1 MERDIVHKKMIQD
14 PNLSF
19 LRKNRL
25 ILLGISVVLPVAF
38 LAYKY
43 THPTLKPVTDTLTS
57 IPTQKSALAFEAVEI
72 NKIVPL
78 AGTTRD
84 VVLNTKGDLAYVAA
98 YGQGVHV
105 LSLERPLTPEVL
117 SSFKY
122 RSKHDN
128 VIKLMLSE
136 DEKILYA
143 LDEAKGVYSLNVQDP
158 SHPKLI
164 DFVSLSGGKN
174 FTLSSNTK
182 RIYVSGKFGVGVI
195 ALKKDKK
202 FELLGRLHYLPD
214 LKKYVMDQYLPN
226 IQYAGFEAVADV
238 VEVDADT
245 LYIMSRH
252 PDVIDISNLSNIKI
266 LTHFSTLGS
275 VRQVTISKNRE
286 RIYLASGE
294 SGIEIFEI
302 ADHKHPR
309 PLGGHN
315 TEGYAEHTSISKNKN
330 ILYVSTFKGGLQL
343 FDITYPYDPKLIKSI
358 EIKKGVKKGH
368 AIGSALSVDEKVLY
382 VAYGV
387 TGLGI
392 ITLEKA
398 K

>member
-1 MERDIVHKKMIQD
+1 MIQD

-43 THPTLKPVTDTLTS
+43 THPALKPVTDALTS
-57 IPTQKSALAFEAVEI
+57 TATQKSALAFEDVEI
-72 NKIVPL
+72 TKIVPF

-84 VVLNTKGDLAYVAA
+84 IVLNTKGDLAYVAA

-122 RSKHDN
+122 RSKYDS
-128 VIKLMLSE
+128 VIKLVLSK
-136 DEKILYA
+136 DEKRLYA
-143 LDEAKGVYSLNVQDP
+143 LDEKKGIYSLDVQDP
-158 SHPKLI
+158 RHPKLI
-164 DFVSLSGGKN
+164 DFISLGGGKN
-174 FTLSSNTK
+174 FTLSSSNR

-202 FELLGRLHYLPD
+202 FELLGRIHYLPD
-214 LKKYVMDQYLPN
+214 LKKYVMDTYLPN
-226 IQYAGFEAVADV
+226 IQYADFEKVADV

-252 PDVIDISNLSNIKI
+252 PDVIHISDLSNIKI
-266 LTHFSTLGS
+266 LTHFSILGS
-275 VRQVTISKNRE
+275 VREVTISDNRE
-286 RIYLASGE
+286 RMYLANGE
-294 SGIEIFEI
+294 SGIEIFDI
-302 ADHKHPR
+302 SDHQHPR

-315 TEGYAEHTSISKNKN
+315 TESPAEHTTISKNKN
-330 ILYVSTFKGGLQL
+330 ILYVSTFRGGLQL
-343 FDITYPYDPKLIKSI
+343 FDITYPYDPKLIKSV

-392 ITLEKA
+392 MTLDKA

>member
-1 MERDIVHKKMIQD
+1 MHKKIIQD

-25 ILLGISVVLPVAF
+25 ILLGISVALPVAF

-43 THPTLKPVTDTLTS
+43 THPALKPVTDTLTS
-57 IPTQKSALAFEAVEI
+57 TTAQKSALAFEAVEI

-84 VVLNTKGDLAYVAA
+84 IVLNTKGDLAYVAA
-98 YGQGVHV
+98 YGEGVHV
-105 LSLERPLTPEVL
+105 LSLERPLNPELL

-122 RSKHDN
+122 RSKYDS
-128 VIKLMLSE
+128 VIKLVLSK
-136 DEKILYA
+136 DEKRLYA
-143 LDEAKGVYSLNVQDP
+143 LDEKRGIYSLDVQDP
-158 SHPKLI
+158 RHPKLI
-164 DFVSLSGGKN
+164 DFVSLGGGKN
-174 FTLSSNTK
+174 LTLSDSNR
-182 RIYVSGKFGVGVI
+182 RIYVSGKFGVGMI

-214 LKKYVMDQYLPN
+214 LKKYVMDTYLPD
-226 IQYAGFEAVADV
+226 IQYADFEKVADV

-252 PDVIDISNLSNIKI
+252 PDVINIRDLSNIKI

-275 VRQVTISKNRE
+275 AREVTISENRE
-286 RIYLASGE
+286 RMYLASGE

-302 ADHKHPR
+302 SDHQHPR
-309 PLGGHN
+309 VLGGHN
-315 TEGYAEHTSISKNKN
+315 TESSAEHTTISKNKN
-330 ILYVSTFKGGLQL
+330 ILYVSTFRGGLQL
-343 FDITYPYDPKLIKSI
+343 FDITYPYDPKLIKSV
-358 EIKKGVKKGH
+358 EMKKGVKKGH
-368 AIGSALSVDEKVLY
+368 AIASALSADEKVLY

-392 ITLEKA
+392 MTLEKV

>member
-1 MERDIVHKKMIQD
+1 MHKKIIQD

-25 ILLGISVVLPVAF
+25 ILLGISVALPVAF

-43 THPTLKPVTDTLTS
+43 THPALKPAAKAITS
-57 IPTQKSALAFEAVEI
+57 ASAQKSTLAFEDVEI
-72 NKIVPL
+72 TKIVPL

-84 VVLNTKGDLAYVAA
+84 IVLNTKGDLAYVAA
-98 YGQGVHV
+98 YGEGIHV
-105 LSLERPLTPEVL
+105 LSLERPLTPELL

-122 RSKHDN
+122 RSKYDS
-128 VIKLMLSE
+128 VIKLLLSE
-136 DEKILYA
+136 DEKRLYA
-143 LDEAKGVYSLNVQDP
+143 LDEKRGVYSLDVQDP
-158 SHPKLI
+158 RHPKLI

-174 FTLSSNTK
+174 FTLSSSNR

-214 LKKYVMDQYLPN
+214 LKKYVMDTYLPD
-226 IQYAGFEAVADV
+226 IQYADFEKVADV

-252 PDVIDISNLSNIKI
+252 PDVINISDLSDIKI

-275 VRQVTISKNRE
+275 AREVTISENRE
-286 RIYLASGE
+286 RMYLASGE
-294 SGIEIFEI
+294 SGIEIFEMS
-302 ADHKHPR
+302 DHQHPR
-309 PLGGHN
+309 VLGGHN
-315 TEGYAEHTSISKNKN
+315 TESSAEHTTISKNKN
-330 ILYVSTFKGGLQL
+330 ILYVSTFRGGLQL
-343 FDITYPYDPKLIKSI
+343 FDITYPYDPKLIKSV
-358 EIKKGVKKGH
+358 EMKKGVKKGH
-368 AIGSALSVDEKVLY
+368 AISSALSADEKVLY

-392 ITLEKA
+392 MTFEKA

>member
-1 MERDIVHKKMIQD
+1 MHKKIIQD

-25 ILLGISVVLPVAF
+25 ILLGISVALPVAF
-38 LAYKY
+38 LVYKY
-43 THPTLKPVTDTLTS
+43 MHPALKPVTDALTS
-57 IPTQKSALAFEAVEI
+57 TATRKSTLAFEAVEI
-72 NKIVPL
+72 TKIVPL

-84 VVLNTKGDLAYVAA
+84 IVLNTKGDLAYVAA

-122 RSKHDN
+122 RSKYDS
-128 VIKLMLSE
+128 VIKLLLSE

-143 LDEAKGVYSLNVQDP
+143 LDEKRGVYSLDVQDP
-158 SHPKLI
+158 THLKLI
-164 DFVSLSGGKN
+164 DFISLGGGKN
-174 FTLSSNTK
+174 FTLSSSNR

-202 FELLGRLHYLPD
+202 FELLGRIHYLPD
-214 LKKYVMDQYLPN
+214 LKKYVMDTYLPD
-226 IQYAGFEAVADV
+226 IQYADFEKVADV

-245 LYIMSRH
+245 FYIMSRH
-252 PDVIDISNLSNIKI
+252 PDVINISDLSNIKI

-275 VRQVTISKNRE
+275 VREVTISENRE
-286 RIYLASGE
+286 RMYLASGE
-294 SGIEIFEI
+294 SGIEIFDI
-302 ADHKHPR
+302 SDHQHPR

-315 TEGYAEHTSISKNKN
+315 TESPAEHTTISKNKN
-330 ILYVSTFKGGLQL
+330 KLYVSTFRGGLQF
-343 FDITYPYDPKLIKSI
+343 FDITYPYDPKLIKSV
-358 EIKKGVKKGH
+358 ELKKGVKKGH
-368 AIGSALSVDEKVLY
+368 AVGSALSVDEKVLY

-392 ITLEKA
+392 MTLEKA